1 MATEQDKVYLKVL
14 TPAELS
20 SRSRE
25 RSRAYE
31 DSSGSWVSATLT
43 GPCGDTMR
51 IGPENP
57 GRCEWWI
64 RSSGEM
70 VVFTASPAAGWWR
83 LTPKA
88 EEWRELPNISPDYIV
103 ERLKELPKKEDH
115 CAKLAHETLMEVVD
129 RYYKSEAGKGC
140 KP

>member
-20 SRSRE
+20 SLSRE
-25 RSRAYE
+25 RSRAHE
-31 DSSGSWVSATLT
+31 DPSGNWVSATLT

-51 IGPENP
+51 IDLKIRDERVVDSEFWGDGCFHSQSC
-57 GRCEWWI
+57 GRLVAADAKG
-64 RSSGEM
+64 RSME
-70 VVFTASPAAGWWR
+70 
-83 LTPKA
+83 
-88 EEWRELPNISPDYIV
+88 ELPEISPDYIV
-103 ERLKELPKKEDH
+103 ERLNELPKEEDH

-140 KP
+140 KT